1 MFIVN
6 GVSGASL
13 HCINFG
19 VATEP
24 AMGVGNFFGLLP
36 ESMQSA
42 TLMGVELD
50 SLTGRLAKQLYP
62 QANIT
67 VDGF

>member
-19 VATEP
+19 VATE
-24 AMGVGNFFGLLP
+24 A
-36 ESMQSA
+36 
-42 TLMGVELD
+42 
-50 SLTGRLAKQLYP
+50 
-62 QANIT
+62 
-67 VDGF
+67 VDGTGKVVGVATQHMGNAWNRNCVQAIKDVLEPLGFTVEHQAAAE